1 MEVDMEEFKQAGRH
15 KEGCKQ
21 GDKNTDRQEER
32 LGTITDRHGGRKQA
46 WREVSRNFVISK
58 QTDMKEVGEAGR
70 PNSRQK
76 ADKDRGF
83 GQAGR
88 QETGDDI
95 KHSKRYLCFQTG
107 RVSQDK
113 QRYVFRQV

>member
-1 MEVDMEEFKQAGRH
+1 MEVDMEEFKQAGRY

-58 QTDMKEVGEAGR
+58 QTDMK
-70 PNSRQK
+70 
-76 ADKDRGF
+76 
-83 GQAGR
+83 
-88 QETGDDI
+88 
-95 KHSKRYLCFQTG
+95 
-107 RVSQDK
+107 
-113 QRYVFRQV
+113 